1 MINLSN
7 NDYVEKAKVE
17 FPNIKKTLQAD
28 TVLSKIINI
37 FSPYINISYNTD
49 DAEDNNSVIRH
60 TNAMRASKL
69 ELLQP
74 YQEGNKERIGY
85 IYGVPIVTKNATP
98 SELSIQDIINYVFS
112 YNDNKLIRQL

>member
-7 NDYVEKAKVE
+7 NDYIEKSKVE
-17 FPNIKKTLQAD
+17 FPDIKKTPQAD

-37 FSPYINISYNTD
+37 FSPYINISYNT
-49 DAEDNNSVIRH
+49 EDVENTNSVIRH

-69 ELLQP
+69 ELLQS

-85 IYGVPIVTKNATP
+85 IYGVPIVTKNATS

-112 YNDNKLIRQL
+112 YNNNAPITHL